1 MEDDTV
7 ESQYDVEP
15 QYDEPDSYWVS
26 VYEDEAF
33 YGG

>member
-7 ESQYDVEP
+7 ESQYD
-15 QYDEPDSYWVS
+15 EPDSYWIS

>member
-1 MEDDTV
+1 MDDTV
-7 ESQYDVEP
+7 ESQE
-15 QYDEPDSYWVS
+15 YDEPDSYWIS

>member
-7 ESQYDVEP
+7 ESQYD
-15 QYDEPDSYWVS
+15 EPDPYWIS